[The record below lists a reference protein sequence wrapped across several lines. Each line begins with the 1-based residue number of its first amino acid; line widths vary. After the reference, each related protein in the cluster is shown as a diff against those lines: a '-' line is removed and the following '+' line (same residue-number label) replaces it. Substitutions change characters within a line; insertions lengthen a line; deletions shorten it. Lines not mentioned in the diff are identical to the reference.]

1 MHGMRAGARHPDVTP
16 KGVRKESQMSCS
28 GSFRGAAVAVLL
40 CLGPSGVAAASLKA
54 IGGASAGAHSDSDP
68 GSQSLTPGPDSLTL
82 TYGAAASDSVIND
95 SPPPATWE
103 MKALVTGVGT
113 ARYGSLAGVAH
124 AEASSLPANSA
135 FLAGGSVSLNLGF
148 TDAAEVV
155 SDTLAADTPVTL
167 TFLMTLEASA
177 VHFADGLVPNPSGTG
192 ASARHEVEVRDL
204 DNVAQ
209 PSGEG
214 ALVVNSAGVSENS
227 TMFEFDTAV
236 GHRLEIIADL
246 FVSAGADVD
255 YATYQMTQG
264 TSDVVADQ
272 TAELFHQPSGD
283 VRLVSESGHDYAVP
297 EPGQALLLLFAALVL
312 PRAARTR

>member
-1 MHGMRAGARHPDVTP
+1 
-16 KGVRKESQMSCS
+16 MSPG

-40 CLGPSGVAAASLKA
+40 CLGPSAVAAASLKA
-54 IGGASAGAHSDSDP
+54 TAGASAGAHRDSDP
-68 GSQSLTPGPDSLTL
+68 GTQSLTPGPGSLQITA
-82 TYGAAASDSVIND
+82 GAAASDGVIND

-103 MKALVTGVGT
+103 IEALFTGAGT

-124 AEASSLPANSA
+124 AEASSVPANSV

-148 TDAAEVV
+148 SDEAEVV
-155 SDTLAADTPVTL
+155 SDTLDPGTPVTL
-167 TFLMTLEASA
+167 TFVMTLDASA
-177 VHFADGLVPNPSGTG
+177 VHFADGLAPNPAGTG

-204 DNVAQ
+204 DNVVQ

-214 ALVVNSAGVSENS
+214 ALVVNSAGVSES
-227 TMFEFDTAV
+227 SALFEFDTAV
-236 GHRLEIIADL
+236 GHHLEIIADL
-246 FVSAGADVD
+246 FVSAGVDVD

-297 EPGQALLLLFAALVL
+297 EPSQALLLLFAALVL